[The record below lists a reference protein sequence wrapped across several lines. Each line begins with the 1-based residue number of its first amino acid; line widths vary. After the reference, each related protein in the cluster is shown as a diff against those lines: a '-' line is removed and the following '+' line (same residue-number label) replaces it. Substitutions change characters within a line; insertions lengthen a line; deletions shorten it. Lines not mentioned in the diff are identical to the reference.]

1 VHNPSDSNRVF
12 LQSKGHWH
20 LPISHFTKLVTDEQR
35 ERLFYGDF
43 SPDITFCTD
52 SSTCIVHAVY
62 GGSVQYIFEVAD
74 SYAVMVR
81 YGSYFITY
89 TGLNIPEI
97 RKGELIEEGQVIG
110 TLYRDSNTRDGELEI
125 ILSDISGRRYDPEKW
140 FDWKSMDRKRPFC
153 DENQIVDSI
162 IAKLLQLPEVRKSNN
177 FVDSFTHHK
186 HGVSALVMSKPSKNS
201 KYYCIAV
208 GYNGDLRFETYY
220 NFYVWPKTMTIK
232 YLDTYSGEILTL
244 AKWRRIRKSG
254 DVIQ

>member
-1 VHNPSDSNRVF
+1 
-12 LQSKGHWH
+12 
-20 LPISHFTKLVTDEQR
+20 
-35 ERLFYGDF
+35 
-43 SPDITFCTD
+43 
-52 SSTCIVHAVY
+52 
-62 GGSVQYIFEVAD
+62 
-74 SYAVMVR
+74 
-81 YGSYFITY
+81 
-89 TGLNIPEI
+89 
-97 RKGELIEEGQVIG
+97 
-110 TLYRDSNTRDGELEI
+110 
-125 ILSDISGRRYDPEKW
+125 
-140 FDWKSMDRKRPFC
+140 MDRKRPFC